1 MALDPNIILSGTAG
15 RAPIEGPIDQYA
27 KAIQL
32 KSLLQAQQQSQ
43 AEAPLRMQALQQN
56 VQAGQQDIA
65 AKQDA
70 LATQAATRK
79 AYQASV
85 KPNAQG
91 QPEIDTDSLT
101 QNLAQ
106 SGHGDA
112 IPGILENVNK
122 FQKSKA
128 DLTEQAQ
135 KIQTGQSDTLGY
147 AAKAIQNAKYDP
159 NVAHTILDT
168 FPHSPQIDA
177 MRQQIDTNPDA
188 FKQIVDNA
196 ISQSPAQQKAAEE
209 EKVAQIRAAGKPAEK
224 ELPLSNPDQMNQAL
238 RSRFNV
244 LHPNQPLPPQF
255 TLPANATQGDY
266 DRIDKSL
273 GAVENAEGTKAQRDI
288 SNQMRLDAAAN
299 AKGNKGT
306 EPVMA
311 FDANNKAH
319 LLAEGDAKDAG
330 YTGIT
335 KATPK
340 QIDDAKTHRVV
351 LNDMPTKLN
360 DAVDS
365 RGALDQ
371 GVIQRGIISK
381 VLEHA
386 EPGLANDAVRAT
398 LMKGATDQTKQYVQ
412 NILSLRE
419 SALGLP
425 KEITGGSRVS
435 EIQSNALFQTLPSGA
450 SVDSKYALDQANKF
464 QANIDRLNDRV
475 PEVRGMTAIA
485 KHADLGGKG
494 GGSAQASAA
503 VPANVAKALASTGPG
518 VHTLSDG
525 SKWMKNA
532 DGSVT
537 KQP

>member
-1 MALDPNIILSGTAG
+1 MLDPNIILSGTAG
-15 RAPIEGPIDQYA
+15 RAPVEGPIDQYA

-43 AEAPLRMQALQQN
+43 NEAPLRMQALQQG
-56 VQAGQQDIA
+56 VEAGAQDIA
-65 AKQDA
+65 AKKDA
-70 LATQAATRK
+70 LATQLATRK

-91 QPEIDTDSLT
+91 QPEIDTANLT

-122 FQKSKA
+122 FQKSKN

-135 KIQTGQSDTLGY
+135 KIQTGQADTLGY

-196 ISQSPAQQKAAEE
+196 VTQSPAQQKAAED
-209 EKVAQIRAAGKPAEK
+209 EKVATIRAQGKPPEG
-224 ELPLSNPDQMNQAL
+224 ELPLPNPDQMNLAL
-238 RSRFNV
+238 KSRFNV

-255 TLPANATQGDY
+255 TLPANATQKDY

-273 GAVENAEGTKAQRDI
+273 GAVENAEGTKTQRDI
-288 SNQMRLDAAAN
+288 SNQMRADAAAN

-306 EPVMA
+306 EPVLA
-311 FDANNKAH
+311 FDSSNKAH
-319 LLAEGDAKDAG
+319 LLSEGDAKDAG

-351 LNDMPTKLN
+351 LNDMQTKLN
-360 DAVDS
+360 DVMDA
-365 RGALDQ
+365 RTALDQ
-371 GVIQRGIISK
+371 GVMQRGIISK

-386 EPGLANDAVRAT
+386 EPGLANDAIRAT
-398 LMKGATDQTKQYVQ
+398 LMKGASDQTKQYVQ
-412 NILSLRE
+412 SVLSLRE

-450 SVDSKYALDQANKF
+450 SVDSKYALEQGKKF
-464 QANIDRLNDRV
+464 QANIERLNDRV
-475 PEVRGMTAIA
+475 PDVRGMTATA
-485 KHADLGGKG
+485 AHPDFGKAGGQ
-494 GGSAQASAA
+494 SQPSTA
-503 VPANVAKALASTGPG
+503 VPANVAKALSNTGPG

-537 KQP
+537 KQ